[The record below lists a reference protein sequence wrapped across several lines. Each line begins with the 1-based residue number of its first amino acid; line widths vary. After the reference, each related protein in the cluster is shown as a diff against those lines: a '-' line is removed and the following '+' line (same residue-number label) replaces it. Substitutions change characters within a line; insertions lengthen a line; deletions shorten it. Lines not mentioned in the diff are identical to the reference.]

1 MTTNVIFAGVGG
13 QGVIL
18 ASKILME
25 VALRAG
31 FDVKESEVHGMAQRG
46 GSVDCHV
53 RFGKKVFSPLIPLGC
68 ADVIVSLELLESLRK
83 IEYLAPEGK
92 FLVNRA
98 KIDPVPVTTGAMKYP
113 DDIEAW
119 LTATIKGAVILDTD
133 AAIKETGS
141 SKALNIIMLGALSI
155 FLEFTEDDW
164 KIALRSIV
172 KEKFIDMNLK
182 AFDMGRR
189 LTAHDIK
196 IHNQYYRHILIIVF
210 CHMV

>member
-83 IEYLAPEGK
+83 IEYLAPDGK

-98 KIDPVPVTTGAMKYP
+98 KIDPVPVTRGVMKYP

-119 LTATIKGAVILDTD
+119 LTASIKGAVILDTD

-141 SKALNIIMLGALSI
+141 SKALNIIMLGALSM
-155 FLEFTEDDW
+155 FLEFTEDEW
-164 KIALRSIV
+164 KIALRSVV

-182 AFDMGRR
+182 AFEMGRR
-189 LTAHDIK
+189 LIA
-196 IHNQYYRHILIIVF
+196 QS
-210 CHMV
+210 